1 LAYANYFIGNND
13 LLEVDMFALDYSNK
27 QLLINQLTLL
37 NIESTPQTLILMQK
51 QKSHQG
57 CMLCGP
63 NALLGLKLDFYSDA
77 NQQVW
82 AHFKSSIHH
91 QGYEGIL
98 HGGFLSA
105 LLDSSMCQALFN
117 RGVEGVTADMNIRFL
132 NEVKVNSA
140 ILMTAKVLTSRSPLY
155 KVEGAL
161 YVEGVLMAKSTARFM
176 LKGFGT
182 KK

>member
-1 LAYANYFIGNND
+1 MLAI
-13 LLEVDMFALDYSNK
+13 DYSDK
-27 QLLINQLTLL
+27 QLLINELTLVNKADSIQCL
-37 NIESTPQTLILMQK
+37 TLMEK
-51 QKSHQG
+51 QKSHQR

-63 NALLGLKLDFYSDA
+63 HAPLGLKLNFYSDP

-82 AHFKSSIHH
+82 SHFKSSIHQ

-105 LLDSSMCQALFN
+105 LLDSSMCQAVFN
-117 RGVEGVTADMNIRFL
+117 QKIEGVTADMNIRFL
-132 NEVKVNSA
+132 HEVKVNSH
-140 ILMTAKVLTSRSPLY
+140 ILMTAKVLTSRPPLY
-155 KVEGAL
+155 KVEGVL